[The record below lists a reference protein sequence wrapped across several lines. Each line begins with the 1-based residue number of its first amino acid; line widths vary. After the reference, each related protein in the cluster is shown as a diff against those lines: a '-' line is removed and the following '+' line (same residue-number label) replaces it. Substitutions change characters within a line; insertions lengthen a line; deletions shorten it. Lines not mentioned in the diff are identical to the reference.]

1 MCRALVKEQQH
12 GVWHNFVEVANVL
25 DVFRDTIASLK
36 KGPTR
41 HVVVGDFLKISR
53 EEQLERGKKK

>member
-1 MCRALVKEQQH
+1 LVKEQKG

-41 HVVVGDFLKISR
+41 HVVVGDFLQITR
-53 EEQLERGKKK
+53 DEQLARGISG